1 EGKAFVAKFDLS
13 QSGAQSLVYSTFLG
27 GTNITSGDDISSI
40 AVDANGNSFVVGQ
53 TSSSDFPTTSDAFQ
67 SVLKSS
73 SWNAFLTEISADR
86 TTAPYSTYL
95 GGSSAFGDVA
105 RGVAFD
111 PLGNAYIT
119 GYTQSSDF
127 PTTAGA

>member
-27 GTNITSGDDISSI
+27 GTNSTSGDDVSSI

-67 SVLKSS
+67 TALKSS
-73 SWNAFLTEISADR
+73 GWNAFLTEISPDG
-86 TTAPYSTYL
+86 TGTLYSTYL
-95 GGSSAFGDVA
+95 GGSSAFGDLA
-105 RGVAFD
+105 FGVALD
-111 PLGNAYIT
+111 SLGN
-119 GYTQSSDF
+119 
-127 PTTAGA
+127 